1 MDRMLACMG
10 DFILFIS
17 VLLVRH
23 SVLCKPNASLKEMM
37 SSQCGGLLEGG
48 ALTSDATR
56 KSVMPTAASVV
67 NSHFGLS
74 SIDINTHFSQ
84 TVFILF
90 FSAHDFQKKD
100 RHVVSFMFPVG
111 RKRKR
116 KRRYDA
122 SSLKKKNL

>member
-90 FSAHDFQKKD
+90 FSAHDFQKKID
-100 RHVVSFMFPVG
+100 MLCLLC
-111 RKRKR
+111 
-116 KRRYDA
+116 
-122 SSLKKKNL
+122 SLSAESGNESDGMMLPH

>member
-74 SIDINTHFSQ
+74 SIDIGINTHFSQ
-84 TVFILF
+84 TVFF
-90 FSAHDFQKKD
+90 FF
-100 RHVVSFMFPVG
+100 FFCP
-111 RKRKR
+111 
-116 KRRYDA
+116 
-122 SSLKKKNL
+122 